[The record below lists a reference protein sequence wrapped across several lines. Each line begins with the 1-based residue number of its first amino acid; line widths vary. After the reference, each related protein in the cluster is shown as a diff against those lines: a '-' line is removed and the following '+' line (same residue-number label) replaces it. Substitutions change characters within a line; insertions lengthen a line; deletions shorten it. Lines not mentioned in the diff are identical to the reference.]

1 MKKVIVTGANAG
13 IGFETARQLG
23 EKGMQVILL
32 GRREEALREAASKIK
47 NVVGYYV
54 VDLSLMESVRK
65 VAVQIVS
72 EHEQI
77 DVLVNN
83 AGGVFS
89 RYEETV
95 EGIEKQW
102 ASNFLGPYL
111 LTGLLLPSLQ
121 RSGFARIVNVSSD
134 SHYAGKVEINNPGLK
149 GEYSTMKA
157 YAQSKLCNVL
167 FTYAVHKRL
176 SDKGIRVY
184 ALHPGLVKTDI
195 GKKAGGWLESLGW
208 QLWSMGGIRVED
220 GAATSV
226 YLASSSEVESK
237 SGTYWDKCK
246 EKKSSGL
253 SYDIELQE
261 KVMQIAAQTTGFY
274 FDKL

>member
-1 MKKVIVTGANAG
+1 
-13 IGFETARQLG
+13 
-23 EKGMQVILL
+23 
-32 GRREEALREAASKIK
+32 
-47 NVVGYYV
+47 
-54 VDLSLMESVRK
+54 MESVRK

-274 FDKL
+274 FDKLWPIYSLYI